1 MKKIKKLFALVAV
14 AVLGLFTLASCGSSA
29 GKIQKAFEK
38 NDYTVVVKQVEEK
51 DSVLKSVYTAKKGI
65 KISVFFEL
73 GTTDD
78 LEASIKELQKNED
91 YKNLVALFGNDAKVV
106 VEKLNEKGLV
116 NGNCILLSLDV
127 DAMKI
132 FKEA

>member
-1 MKKIKKLFALVAV
+1 MKKIKKFFALVAV